1 MKSRVLKLALCI
13 TIFFSLIIASF
24 ALVRPIY
31 IGLGRAMR
39 SKISVLNDTLDKSFG
54 INISYSSLS
63 PSILTGIN
71 IRGIDLKDTETGETV
86 MTISKAN
93 AKYSIPNIIKGD
105 FDRGISKIIIRDL
118 HAEIIQGKN
127 TAWLNYTLSR
137 RNKDKEEEEES
148 EKKSEIKKTTILD
161 LLVDPDF
168 DINIPCDVFIN
179 NFTFIYRDDPKRIYA
194 EAEFRKAFVE
204 RTSVKNKYDVLL
216 AGSVNGSLRGNKFS
230 SSLTV
235 QSSLLSKLNNSSAVI
250 NFINA
255 NYNNYSVRQLGF
267 LGEYENS
274 VFSFKM
280 LPTVQNIYAEF
291 SADLKTHDVNM
302 RFDTEN
308 FKLDRIVSGIK
319 KGSAIDTISSL
330 IFSVSAKVFYNTT
343 SKALKYSGSGDIL
356 ISENIVP
363 GKLNLS
369 FALNGNQNYI
379 NIPYVNATGENIDVN
394 FTGSYNIRTVQPEG
408 VLSVNRIALK
418 NESEISCEFFIE
430 PLAKGFMAFSPEVVL
445 GDKTFTA
452 AQLNFI
458 PDRDGFDF
466 DFDVYDYSHVDKGD
480 TGYLRVDGN
489 YIANSKFFQS
499 NVVLDGMYVDSLM
512 NTIAV
517 FLGKNEAALIKD
529 TAGMYKNTIFSTSAY
544 ISSYD
549 GDFSYSIPSVIIADT
564 KSDSKMLMLS
574 FDGNKENLQ
583 LTRFEFIFNDQKILA
598 TAHAETMFEG
608 EAKTKQTVLSG
619 QLEYNTI
626 PYTFTGLIN
635 KDWIGITGDYGFN
648 FSLISDKDTDSLI
661 GSFALNDFPVKLEK
675 ATLSFTADTN
685 FSYSVTDRLNV
696 NVSKFFVQ
704 SYDGIS
710 DNTPSFLFTG
720 TADQHGAFLHT
731 IAYRDYVSNLTG
743 NGAVIWS
750 FEDADFISANY
761 DISLTDPIYSEY
773 VTIKGDITNPERAPF
788 SAKSFLSDF
797 YISTEVELKDFRTGR
812 FTGDSLSSD
821 TMNAHLSVTGALSN
835 PFVSLSVPN
844 GNFTLNKTPL
854 SFSLQ
859 ATMVD
864 KEFELQDGNIKFGKT
879 SITNINSKFS
889 LNEWK
894 GNLNCTADM
903 VVMDETLHCPLNV
916 TFDKLSAEKN
926 DKMPDA
932 FDIHIAT
939 PSVTGTFVKSSQAL
953 WVHLTKAGEE
963 LLIASSSN
971 LGLSGRIDS
980 EGLLALTVDNNIP
993 CKFKVSKNTKS
1004 RISDLRIYDIDI
1016 DLPKALKLINFKMA
1030 KLFNGHLKGE
1040 FSILGPQ
1047 NYKYFAGGMWIDNA
1061 EFCMPSFFTA
1071 HAKTN
1076 VINLFVEKDVI
1087 YTELTRFNVKRSLVD
1102 VSVTIQF
1109 NKTAFENVVVI
1120 VRTANNTYAP
1130 VNIDMNQIHVKGNGK
1145 LDLEISVDSD
1155 SVLVS
1160 GNITA
1165 KDTNAE
1171 FGNSSLSDYAASMNS
1186 SHNEN
1191 SGSMETEVL
1200 LDIKMEKRVQVFYG
1214 SFLRTLVVPGSE
1226 ITFMYNSLDEKMSF
1240 NGDIPV
1246 KSGEIIYLNSSFYI
1260 KNGRILFS
1268 PKDENFDPYVWLTAE
1283 TRENDE
1289 SGNEI
1294 LITLSVDH
1302 QRISELSPK
1311 LTSSPA
1317 RSEKEIMEILG
1328 NMAIANSDNV
1338 GAFMLATGDYAL
1350 QTMLMRKVENSLR
1363 DFFNFDILSLRT
1375 MVVQN
1380 ALKNSLSQSS
1390 DSRGMNIGNFLDN
1403 TTVYI
1408 GKYFG
1413 SDLYAD
1419 ALLRLSYEKGRLNDD
1434 SAWQGLVLKPEFG
1447 FEMAAPFANIR
1458 WSIAPALSDLARN
1471 NIVII
1476 PSLTLSWKFNY

>member
-13 TIFFSLIIASF
+13 TIFFSLVIASF

-31 IGLGRAMR
+31 VGLGNAMR
-39 SKISVLNDTLDKSFG
+39 SKIVTLNDTLDKSFG

-63 PSILTGIN
+63 PSILTGIS
-71 IRGIDLKDTETGETV
+71 IRGIVFKDTQTGETV
-86 MTISKAN
+86 MTINKAN
-93 AKYSIPNIIKGD
+93 AKYSIPDIIRGD

-118 HAEIIQGKN
+118 HAEVINGKN
-127 TAWLNYTLSR
+127 TAWIYHSLLK
-137 RNKDKEEEEES
+137 RNESKDGEEDEVTEVKA
-148 EKKSEIKKTTILD
+148 EKKSLID

-168 DINIPCDVFIN
+168 DINIPFDVFIN

-194 EAEFRKAFVE
+194 QAEFRKAFVE
-204 RTSVKNKYDVLL
+204 RTGVKNKYNVLL
-216 AGSVNGSLRGNKFS
+216 AGSVNGRLRSNRFS
-230 SSLTV
+230 SALTV
-235 QSSLLSKLNNSSAVI
+235 QSSLLSRLDNSSAVI

-255 NYNNYSVRQLGF
+255 NYNDYSIRQLGF
-267 LGEYENS
+267 LSEYENS

-291 SADLKTHDVNM
+291 SADLKNHDVNI

-330 IFSVSAKVFYNTT
+330 IFSVSAKVFYNTA
-343 SKALKYSGSGDIL
+343 SKALRYSGSGDVL
-356 ISENIVP
+356 ISEKIIP
-363 GKLNLS
+363 GNLNLS

-379 NIPYVNATGENIDVN
+379 NIPYVNAVGENTDVN

-430 PLAKGFMAFSPEVVL
+430 PLAKGFMAFSPELVL
-445 GDKTFTA
+445 GDKVFTA

-466 DFDVYDYSHVDKGD
+466 DFDVYDYSHTDRGD

-499 NVVLDGMYVDSLM
+499 NLILDGMYVDSLM
-512 NTIAV
+512 NTVAV
-517 FLGKNEAALIKD
+517 FLGKNESALLKD
-529 TAGMYKNTIFSTSAY
+529 TANMYKNTIFSTSAY

-574 FDGNKENLQ
+574 FDGNRENLQ

-598 TAHAETMFEG
+598 TAHAESMVDPE
-608 EAKTKQTVLSG
+608 TKRNQTVLSG

-635 KDWIGITGDYGFN
+635 RDWIGISGDYGFN

-661 GSFALNDFPVKLEK
+661 GSFALQDFPVKLDK

-720 TADQHGAFLHT
+720 SADQHGAFLHT

-743 NGAVIWS
+743 SGAVIWS
-750 FEDADFISANY
+750 FENADFISANY

-773 VTIKGDITNPERAPF
+773 VTVKGDITNPERAPF
-788 SAKSFLSDF
+788 SAKAFLSDF
-797 YISTEVELKDFRTGR
+797 YISTEVQLKDFRTGR

-821 TMNAHLSVTGALSN
+821 TMNAQLNITGALSN

-859 ATMVD
+859 ASMVD
-864 KEFELQDGNIKFGKT
+864 KEFELQEGTLKFGT
-879 SITNINSKFS
+879 TAITDISSKFS

-894 GNLNCTADM
+894 GNFDCTADM
-903 VVMDETLHCPLNV
+903 VVMGETVHCPLKV
-916 TFDKLSAEKN
+916 TFDKLSQEKTS
-926 DKMPDA
+926 KMPDA
-932 FDIHIAT
+932 FDIYIAT
-939 PSVTGTFVKSSQAL
+939 PSVTGTFIKSSQAL

-963 LLIASSSN
+963 LLVSSSSN
-971 LGLSGRIDS
+971 IGLSGRLDS

-1004 RISDLRIYDIDI
+1004 RISDLRIYDVDI
-1016 DLPKALKLINFKMA
+1016 DLQKAAKLINFKMA
-1030 KLFNGHLKGE
+1030 KFYNGRLKGE
-1040 FSILGPQ
+1040 LAILGPQ
-1047 NYKYFAGGMWIDNA
+1047 NYRYFDGNLFIDNP
-1061 EFCMPSFFTA
+1061 EFSMPSFFTA
-1071 HAKTN
+1071 HAKSDI
-1076 VINLFVEKDVI
+1076 INLLVEKDKI
-1087 YTELTRFNVKRSLVD
+1087 YTELTRFNVKKSLVD

-1109 NKTAFENVVVI
+1109 NKTAFESVVVI

-1171 FGNSSLSDYAASMNS
+1171 FGNSSLSDFVTSMSGSN
-1186 SHNEN
+1186 NEK

-1214 SFLRTLVVPGSE
+1214 SFLRTLVVPDSE
-1226 ITFMYNSLDEKMSF
+1226 ITFMYNSTDEKMSF
-1240 NGDIPV
+1240 SGDIPV

-1294 LITLSVDH
+1294 TITLSAEH

-1317 RSEKEIMEILG
+1317 RSEKEIMELLG

-1350 QTMLMRKVENSLR
+1350 QTMFMRKIENSLR

-1419 ALLRLSYEKGRLNDD
+1419 ALLRLSYEKGRLNDET
-1434 SAWQGLVLKPEFG
+1434 AWQGLILKPEFG

-1458 WSIAPALSDLARN
+1458 YSIAPDLSDLARN
-1471 NIVII
+1471 NIQII